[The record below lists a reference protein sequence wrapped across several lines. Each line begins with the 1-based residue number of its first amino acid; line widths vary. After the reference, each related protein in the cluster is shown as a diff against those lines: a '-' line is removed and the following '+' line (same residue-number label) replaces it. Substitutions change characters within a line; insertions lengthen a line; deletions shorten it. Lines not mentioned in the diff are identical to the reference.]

1 MFGVRSLGASFCFF
15 FSCLLKLSIKILS
28 YDLLIGEIMSVEFPG
43 TGDAERSLSQRFVL
57 FVEFQKPGVQSD
69 IFQKVKCIYLLPTKN
84 FIFEYYDSTLQQ
96 LSNKNLTVNAYL
108 ESCVHL
114 AWLFWR
120 WLVWL
125 YPLILWSRELFLQIL
140 ETCREKSSL
149 SLTFHGVY
157 QGHPHCIIH
166 YYKKKI
172 FNTFSE

>member
-1 MFGVRSLGASFCFF
+1 
-15 FSCLLKLSIKILS
+15 
-28 YDLLIGEIMSVEFPG
+28 MSVEFPG

-120 WLVWL
+120 
-125 YPLILWSRELFLQIL
+125 
-140 ETCREKSSL
+140 
-149 SLTFHGVY
+149 
-157 QGHPHCIIH
+157 
-166 YYKKKI
+166 
-172 FNTFSE
+172 